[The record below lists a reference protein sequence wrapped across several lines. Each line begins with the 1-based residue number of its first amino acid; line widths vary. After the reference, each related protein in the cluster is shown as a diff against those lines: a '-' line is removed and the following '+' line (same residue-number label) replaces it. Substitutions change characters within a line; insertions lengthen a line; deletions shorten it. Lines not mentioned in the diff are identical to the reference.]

1 MAKEK
6 KGKVITIT
14 SMKGGTGK
22 TTAALFLASVY
33 ENLSKKVLLVDLD
46 LYGGSLAFI
55 LNADVKNN
63 IFNIC
68 NDMNNNR
75 YKGINGNDYV
85 VHYSKYLDVLAAPK
99 DPRYASKIDKR
110 CLQILLASLASYYDA
125 VIIDTNHIID
135 VYNMIAFDT
144 SDKIIGIFTNDA
156 VDLKN
161 TKTFVSI
168 CKNVGVEN
176 LLLVLNESIDY
187 RKGYFSSYDI
197 RQLLKHSIDYILPS
211 NLYSDSYDMYVMDGN
226 LYNRMLKLKSTS
238 KKSYSILEKLA
249 LKLLEDKKGAD
260 DSEEK

>member
-14 SMKGGTGK
+14 SMKGGVGK
-22 TTAALFLASVY
+22 TTTALFLASVY

-46 LYGGSLAFI
+46 LHSGSLAFI
-55 LNADVKNN
+55 LNADVKNT
-63 IFNIC
+63 IFNVC

-75 YKGINGNDYV
+75 YKGINSNDYLI
-85 VHYSKYLDVLAAPK
+85 HYSEYLDVLAAPK
-99 DPRYASKIDKR
+99 DPRFASKIDQR
-110 CLQILLASLASYYDA
+110 CLQILLSSLASNYD
-125 VIIDTNHIID
+125 VVLIDTSHVID
-135 VYNMIAFDT
+135 VHSMIAFDN
-144 SDKIIGIFTNDA
+144 SDKIACLFTNDA
-156 VDLKN
+156 IDLKN

-168 CKNVGVEN
+168 CENVGVEN

-211 NLYSDSYDMYVMDGN
+211 NLYADSFDMYVMDGN
-226 LYNRMLKLKSTS
+226 LYSRMLKLKTTS

-249 LKLLEDKKGAD
+249 LKLLEDEKGVED
-260 DSEEK
+260 NEEK